1 MLKEIKE
8 LESELNDKDML
19 IIDLLWLLIDKG
31 IDPIKEGYEDLIK
44 EHDIQYNNKDKL
56 SLYYYN
62 YYN

>member
-44 EHDIQYNNKDKL
+44 EHNIQYNNKDKL
-56 SLYYYN
+56 
-62 YYN
+62 